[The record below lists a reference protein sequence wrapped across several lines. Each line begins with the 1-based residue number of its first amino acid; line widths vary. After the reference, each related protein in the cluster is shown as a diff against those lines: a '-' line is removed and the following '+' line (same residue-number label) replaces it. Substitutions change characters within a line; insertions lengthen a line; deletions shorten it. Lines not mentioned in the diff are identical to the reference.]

1 MTGPQVF
8 RVALDMPLRRLF
20 DYLAP
25 QDAGLSPLACAPSPG
40 PGDPAA
46 WADPTAA
53 PTPAASAH
61 LIHPGTRVRVPF
73 GRQRLV
79 GVVMEIADSSELP
92 PERLKPILEVLD
104 PQPILDPAAL
114 GLLRWAA
121 EYYHHP
127 VGEVVSAAM
136 PKALRLGAS
145 TSTTE
150 ERWSLTADGHE
161 AHRQGE
167 PKRAPKQR
175 KLLDF
180 LAAHDAATA
189 DALTEHVPNW
199 REAARQLVARSW
211 IGSKDIEPAATDT
224 PTAT

>member
-25 QDAGLSPLACAPSPG
+25 EAGPLAGDVRTVNPLVTGSIPVVGTESRAADGGAGAPAGIQPG
-40 PGDPAA
+40 MR
-46 WADPTAA
+46 
-53 PTPAASAH
+53 
-61 LIHPGTRVRVPF
+61 IRVPF

-79 GVVMEIADSSELP
+79 GVIMEIADSSDLP
-92 PERLKPILEVLD
+92 ADRLKPILEVLD

-127 VGEVVSAAM
+127 IGEVIAAAM

-145 TSTTE
+145 TSSKE
-150 ERWSLTADGHE
+150 ERWSLTAAGQRELRKNADTW
-161 AHRQGE
+161 RRYS
-167 PKRAPKQR
+167 RAVSR
-175 KLLDF
+175 VLE
-180 LAAHDAATA
+180 ATA
-189 DALTEHVPNW
+189 
-199 REAARQLVARSW
+199 
-211 IGSKDIEPAATDT
+211 
-224 PTAT
+224 

>member
-25 QDAGLSPLACAPSPG
+25 EAGPSGAPAGIQPG
-40 PGDPAA
+40 M
-46 WADPTAA
+46 
-53 PTPAASAH
+53 
-61 LIHPGTRVRVPF
+61 RVRVPF

-79 GVVMEIADSSELP
+79 GVVMEIADSSDLP
-92 PERLKPILEVLD
+92 ADRLKAILEVLD

-127 VGEVVSAAM
+127 IGEVISSAM

-145 TSTTE
+145 TSSKE
-150 ERWSLTADGHE
+150 ERWSLTAPGHE
-161 AHRQGE
+161 AHQQGE
-167 PKRAPKQR
+167 PRRAPKQR
-175 KLLDF
+175 KLLEF
-180 LAAHDAATA
+180 LAANEAAAA
-189 DALTEHVPNW
+189 DALTEHLPLC
-199 REAARQLVARSW
+199 RDAAKQLVARGW
-211 IGSKDIEPAATDT
+211 IGSTEVE
-224 PTAT
+224 PTAPDVPTSAQVEGPPLS